1 MKTKSANMKRFFRA
15 AFLAAAVAAA
25 ACTPRERTIVILST
39 NDMHARIQ
47 RFPQLAAAVE
57 ACRDTAQL
65 VVLVDA
71 GDRWTG
77 NAFVDK
83 VAVPGKPMI
92 ELANRLGYD
101 VMTLGNHEF
110 DHGQAFLGRMIDSI
124 GAAVVCANCIS
135 DTCTFPQVAPY
146 AVVERGGIRIG
157 IVGAVTNYEGPG
169 HPAGHTAS
177 FAGLE
182 FPDPQAE
189 AIRYAEELRPKVD
202 LLVLLSHM
210 GDDRDMELL
219 NKTQLFDLAI
229 GGHTHVALDTLVNGT
244 LLTQTGKNL
253 QNVGVSTVRM
263 RGRKVASVDYRL
275 VPLDSYEPDPVF
287 AEQVEGYYADPELN
301 RFIGKFAGQPDKA
314 GLANWMARAI
324 AEDAG
329 ADIGV
334 YHVGGVRLDSI
345 AAGDVSRARIYDL
358 EPFGTTVATLRMTPD
373 EMRRM
378 IITKYNEDTREGHR
392 VDIILTAPYTILVDE
407 ADRAFDVRFH
417 NLREDKVYTLAMSDY
432 IYKNYKGLEYSDGI
446 LTGVEVA
453 DVLIDELKSKSPL
466 HPDNVRRQQ
475 VLVEPASL

>member
-1 MKTKSANMKRFFRA
+1 MKKFFRA
-15 AFLAAAVAAA
+15 ALFAAVLSTA
-25 ACTPRERTIVILST
+25 ACTPQERTLVILST

-83 VAVPGKPMI
+83 VVVPGKPMI
-92 ELANRLGYD
+92 ELVNRLGYD

-110 DHGQAFLGRMIDSI
+110 DHGQAFLGRMVDSI
-124 GAAVVCANCIS
+124 AAEVVCANCIT

-146 AVVERGGIRIG
+146 AIVERDGLRIG
-157 IVGAVTNYEGPG
+157 IVGVVTNYEGPG
-169 HPAGHTAS
+169 HPAGHAAS
-177 FAGLE
+177 FVGLE

-263 RGRKVASVDYRL
+263 RGRKIKSVDYRL
-275 VPLDSYEPDPVF
+275 VPLDDYAPDPAF
-287 AEQVEGYYADPELN
+287 ARQVEAYYADPELN
-301 RFIGKFAGQPDKA
+301 RFIGKFAGQSDKA

-324 AEDAG
+324 AENAG

-345 AAGDVSRARIYDL
+345 PAGDVSRARVYDL

-378 IITKYNEDTREGHR
+378 IIAKYNEDTREGHR
-392 VDIILTAPYTILVDE
+392 IDIILTAPYTILVDE
-407 ADRAFDVRFH
+407 ADKAFDVRFH
-417 NLREDKVYTLAMSDY
+417 DLREDKVYTLAMSDY
-432 IYKNYKGLEYSDGI
+432 IYKNYKELEYSDGLVI
-446 LTGVEVA
+446 DVEVA
-453 DVLIDELKSKSPL
+453 DVLIGELQRRSPL
-466 HPDNVRRQQ
+466 RPDNTLHQQ
-475 VLVEPASL
+475 VLVVVE